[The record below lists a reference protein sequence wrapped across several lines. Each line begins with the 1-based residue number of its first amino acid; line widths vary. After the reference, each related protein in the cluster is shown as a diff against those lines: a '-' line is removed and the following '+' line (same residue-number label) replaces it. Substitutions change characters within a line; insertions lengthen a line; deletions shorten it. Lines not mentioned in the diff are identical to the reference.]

1 MTKLENVLIWLYV
14 KTWGKFGDHI
24 IEQDLWN
31 FGTRDLETALIGLA
45 YPRKRKTGEEEKI
58 ERVQALNDL
67 IMGRFEK
74 GGLAAF
80 REWSGEIHNQFI
92 ESFPETTDP
101 DSVDEETTSQQQ
113 QRALVKI
120 MKWDQGQYS
129 RSVTDRLFQL
139 ETSKT
144 VNTSSNFEL

>member
-1 MTKLENVLIWLYV
+1 
-14 KTWGKFGDHI
+14 
-24 IEQDLWN
+24 
-31 FGTRDLETALIGLA
+31 
-45 YPRKRKTGEEEKI
+45 
-58 ERVQALNDL
+58 
-67 IMGRFEK
+67 MGRFEP